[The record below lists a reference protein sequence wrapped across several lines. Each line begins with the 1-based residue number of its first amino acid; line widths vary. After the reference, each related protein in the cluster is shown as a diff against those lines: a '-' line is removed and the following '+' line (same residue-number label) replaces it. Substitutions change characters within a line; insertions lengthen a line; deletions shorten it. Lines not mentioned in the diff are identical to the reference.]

1 MRNLETTKGTYPL
14 SETDIQMYR
23 DRECA
28 QTHTARGMEP
38 WVGSGSGL
46 LALTLYSD
54 FHVLPNF
61 RPLNLWGI
69 LTQTL

>member
-46 LALTLYSD
+46 LALT
-54 FHVLPNF
+54 PA
-61 RPLNLWGI
+61 
-69 LTQTL
+69 

>member
-14 SETDIQMYR
+14 SETDIRMYR

-46 LALTLYSD
+46 LALT
-54 FHVLPNF
+54 PA
-61 RPLNLWGI
+61 
-69 LTQTL
+69 